1 MSQKILI
8 KMLKKVFKLEHKLYC
23 FTQCRVEFPLHR
35 CYYRRAEKVYT
46 DYLEKKKYA
55 GQKES

>member
-1 MSQKILI
+1 
-8 KMLKKVFKLEHKLYC
+8 MLKKVFKLEHKLYC